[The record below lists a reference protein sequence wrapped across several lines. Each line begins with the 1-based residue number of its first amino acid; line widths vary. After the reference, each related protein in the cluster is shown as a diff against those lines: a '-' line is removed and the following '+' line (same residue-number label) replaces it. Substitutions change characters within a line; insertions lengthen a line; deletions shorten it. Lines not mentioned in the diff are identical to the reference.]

1 MGALPFR
8 PEPASL
14 SKLRRTYRERLA
26 SRPDLAGALDRILED
41 ASEDLA
47 HAGTA
52 VPAVQAVKAPPIAVH
67 VVKLPFDERD
77 ARKDLISLWFDRR
90 YRKKSGGGFWRPVE
104 HTRELPWWVNVEAPP
119 VARWTRD
126 TVTEVVAIARAELA
140 ARGTT
145 GAARISVPVP
155 LESPYAYLSCVGLF
169 VRVGNLRAGVSI
181 DAGTVE
187 YAIPNTV
194 VYTLAELASVPSKRL
209 EAIVRRTREQ
219 EAEARA
225 AGGVP

>member
-1 MGALPFR
+1 MTTLPFR

-14 SKLRRTYRERLA
+14 AKLRRTYRERLA
-26 SRPDLAGALDRILED
+26 ARPDLAGALDRILEA
-41 ASEDLA
+41 ASDDLA
-47 HAGTA
+47 AVGVSFPPVHAE
-52 VPAVQAVKAPPIAVH
+52 PPPIGVH

-90 YRKKSGGGFWRPVE
+90 YRKKGGGGFWRPVE
-104 HTRELPWWVNVEAPP
+104 HTRELPWWVDVEAPP
-119 VARWTRD
+119 VARWTPD
-126 TVTEVVAIARAELA
+126 TVMEVVAIARAELA
-140 ARGTT
+140 ARGAT
-145 GAARISVPVP
+145 GALLISVPVP
-155 LESPYAYLSCVGLF
+155 LESPYAHLSSVCLF

-187 YAIPNTV
+187 YAIPNMV
-194 VYTLAELASVPSKRL
+194 VYTLAELATVPSKKL

-225 AGGVP
+225 AGAVL

>member
-1 MGALPFR
+1 MGTLPFR

-14 SKLRRTYRERLA
+14 VKLRRTYRERVA
-26 SRPDLAGALDRILED
+26 ARPDLADVLDRILED
-41 ASEDLA
+41 ASDDLA
-47 HAGTA
+47 AVGVSFPPVHAE
-52 VPAVQAVKAPPIAVH
+52 PPPIGVH
-67 VVKLPFDERD
+67 VVKLPFDERN
-77 ARKDLISLWFDRR
+77 AREDLISLWFDRR

-104 HTRELPWWVNVEAPP
+104 STRELPLWVDVEAPP

-140 ARGTT
+140 ARGAK
-145 GAARISVPVP
+145 GAPRISVPVP

-169 VRVGNLRAGVSI
+169 VRVGDLRAGVSI
-181 DAGTVE
+181 DAGTVQ

-194 VYTLAELASVPSKRL
+194 VYTLAELSAVPSKRL

-225 AGGVP
+225 AGGAP